1 MNANQICEKLDVII
15 TLLSNMQ
22 TTTSDTTTKTDKTP
36 KTPKTKKNTL
46 NRSKFVNDEQRNKIL
61 NYIRLPNIISEL
73 HKLPK
78 HKQQSALQ
86 SMIKDELDIDVSY
99 YMSAKLVSMINQS
112 INQPEESNE
121 LKPTELEP
129 TDLELLSE

>member
-1 MNANQICEKLDVII
+1 MNVNQICEKLDVII
-15 TLLSNMQ
+15 TLLSNLTEQ
-22 TTTSDTTTKTDKTP
+22 SDTTTKTDKTT
-36 KTPKTKKNTL
+36 KTKTKKNTL

-73 HKLPK
+73 NKLPK

-129 TDLELLSE
+129 TDLEMLSE